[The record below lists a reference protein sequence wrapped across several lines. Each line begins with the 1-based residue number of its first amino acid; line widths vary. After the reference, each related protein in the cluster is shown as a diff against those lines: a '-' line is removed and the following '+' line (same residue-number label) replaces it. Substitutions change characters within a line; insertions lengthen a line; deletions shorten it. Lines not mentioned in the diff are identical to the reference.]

1 MTNHTH
7 RTDRRPPA
15 GQVWPGARGGNG
27 RALPPGRE
35 EQRGVST
42 TGGDRPNDLQELRRT
57 LRSPRFW
64 VTLVIVLAINWF
76 LVPLLFPQP
85 QDHVTVPY
93 TFFKQQVV
101 AGNVTEITSRGED
114 IQGTFKQMVTDP
126 KAAVQTPTT
135 QSGGVQA
142 PQTYTKF
149 ATIKPAFDDPELLL
163 LLEQNKVVITA
174 SPLEQTRSPFLTVL
188 LLFGPT
194 LLLIGGFLWLSS
206 RAARAAS
213 GGLLGIGRSRARRY
227 EVTQVAERMTF
238 EDVAGIDEVERDLV
252 EIVDFLKQ
260 PDKYQRLGG
269 RIPKGV
275 LLVGAPGTGKTLLAR
290 AVAGEAAVPFFSM
303 SGSEFIEMIVGVGAA
318 RVRDLFVEARKAA
331 PAIIFVD
338 ELDAIGR
345 RRGAGNVLGG
355 NDEREQTLNQ
365 LLIEMDGFSSR
376 EAVIVLAATNR
387 ADVLDPALLRP
398 GRFDRRVIVQPPD
411 RAGRA
416 AILTVHTRGVP
427 LAPGTDLNALGAET
441 PGLVGADLRNL
452 VNEAALLAA
461 REGKAAVDAADFAE
475 ALEKIALGAER
486 RLTLQP
492 EERERI
498 AYHES
503 GHALLGLLQ
512 PEGDPVRRVTVVPRG
527 RALGATVSVPEDDRY
542 NYSEPYLRARIVS
555 ALGGRAAEQLI
566 YRTVTTGAEN
576 DIKQVT
582 ELARAMVTRWG
593 MSLEVGLLALS
604 GSDEGNFLEIGLAGG
619 AMRPYSEQ
627 TAQVIDRAIRQIVDE
642 CYTKAVDMLTRERA
656 RLEALAAVLLR
667 EESLNEAQMRIAAG
681 LESRPAFE
689 AVLAV
694 NHLEAGTVGEIA
706 G

>member
-1 MTNHTH
+1 
-7 RTDRRPPA
+7 
-15 GQVWPGARGGNG
+15 
-27 RALPPGRE
+27 
-35 EQRGVST
+35 
-42 TGGDRPNDLQELRRT
+42 
-57 LRSPRFW
+57 
-64 VTLVIVLAINWF
+64 
-76 LVPLLFPQP
+76 
-85 QDHVTVPY
+85 
-93 TFFKQQVV
+93 
-101 AGNVTEITSRGED
+101 
-114 IQGTFKQMVTDP
+114 
-126 KAAVQTPTT
+126 
-135 QSGGVQA
+135 
-142 PQTYTKF
+142 
-149 ATIKPAFDDPELLL
+149 
-163 LLEQNKVVITA
+163 
-174 SPLEQTRSPFLTVL
+174 
-188 LLFGPT
+188 
-194 LLLIGGFLWLSS
+194 
-206 RAARAAS
+206 
-213 GGLLGIGRSRARRY
+213 
-227 EVTQVAERMTF
+227 
-238 EDVAGIDEVERDLV
+238 
-252 EIVDFLKQ
+252 
-260 PDKYQRLGG
+260 LGG

-365 LLIEMDGFSSR
+365 LLIEMDGFDSR

-398 GRFDRRVIVQPPD
+398 GRFDRRVAVQPPD

-416 AILTVHTRGVP
+416 EILKVHTRGVP
-427 LAPGTDLNALGAET
+427 LAPGTDLNAIAAET

-461 REGKAAVDAADFAE
+461 REGKAAVGAADFAE

-486 RLTLQP
+486 KLALNP
-492 EERERI
+492 AERERV

-512 PEGDPVRRVTVVPRG
+512 REGDPVRRVTVVPRG
-527 RALGATVSVPEDDRY
+527 QALGATVSVPEDDRY
-542 NYSEPYLRARIVS
+542 NYGEPYLRARIVS

-566 YRTVTTGAEN
+566 YGTVTTGAEN

-593 MSLEVGLLALS
+593 MSPEVGLLALS
-604 GSDEGNFLEIGLAGG
+604 GSDEGNVLEIGLAGG
-619 AMRPYSEQ
+619 MMRPYSEQ

-642 CYTKAVDMLTRERA
+642 CYNKAVDLLTRERG

-667 EESLNEAQMRIAAG
+667 EESLNEAQMRTAAG
-681 LESRPAFE
+681 LEGRPAPE
-689 AVLAV
+689 PALAMSR
-694 NHLEAGTVGEIA
+694 LEADSTAQITN
-706 G
+706 